1 MSVRTRQVSS
11 PPPVLRQTTTP
22 ATMAR
27 RQTASAATA
36 TPQEAN
42 ARRAELSTAGAMARA
57 RLTSGLIYDGT
68 RPAPGTTNTNAAR
81 PVDAP
86 LKGDPNHRTP
96 ETYNNV
102 INQFAVAHN
111 PRYAIRDSS
120 GDGIKDTF
128 CNIFVWDVT
137 RAMGAEIPHWVDKRT
152 GQPTTVYNYSQSRE
166 LDANATMDWLRQ
178 HGAQYGWR
186 QVSAEEAQR
195 LANQGHPT
203 MVGWKNPRGIGH
215 VAIVRPGNINERG
228 PAIAQAGAT
237 NVNYAHVR
245 DTFGNVPVEYWVNDR
260 GRAASGPSP
269 SPTPTPQPP
278 SPTPPPATTPP
289 TTGLPQT
296 TLRQGDRGEAVRMLQ
311 QSLIRLGY
319 MTEAAYNTG
328 PGVFGPKT
336 DAALRAFQ
344 RDAGITV
351 DGIYGPQ
358 TRQALTQALARV
370 QGGGS
375 TYTVRPGDTL
385 SQIAQRHG
393 TTVDELVRLNN
404 IRNPNL
410 IYPGQELRLPARTY
424 TVRPGDTLSQI
435 AQRHGTT
442 VDELVR
448 LNNIRNPNL
457 IYPGQELRLPPSSS
471 APAPAPPPAPTPA
484 PNPGPPPSGVGGSAP
499 IGQIPRTGN
508 AFIDSIAADAIRN
521 QQETGVPAS
530 VTIAQAILESGWGR
544 SELSRQANNFF
555 GIKGTGP
562 AGSVTMRTREVI
574 NGRDVYVNAQFR
586 KYHTPQESF
595 ADHARLFT
603 QSPRYAE
610 AMRHTH
616 DAFRF
621 AAEIHRAGY
630 ATDPEYTNKLH
641 SLMRQYNL
649 TQFDAIARR

>member
-11 PPPVLRQTTTP
+11 PPPASRQT
-22 ATMAR
+22 ATSAATAR
-27 RQTASAATA
+27 RQTASAVTA
-36 TPQEAN
+36 TPQEA
-42 ARRAELSTAGAMARA
+42 ATRRAELSTAGAMTRA

-81 PVDAP
+81 PIDAP
-86 LKGDPNHRTP
+86 LKGDPNHRTA

-178 HGAQYGWR
+178 HGAQHGWR
-186 QVSAEEAQR
+186 RVSAEEAQR
-195 LANQGHPT
+195 LANEGHPT
-203 MVGWKNPRGIGH
+203 MVGWKNPGGIGH

-228 PAIAQAGAT
+228 PAIAQAGST

-245 DTFGNVPVEYWVNDR
+245 DTFGNRPVEYWVNDR
-260 GRAASGPSP
+260 GRAAGGSSP
-269 SPTPTPQPP
+269 VPTPTPQLPAP
-278 SPTPPPATTPP
+278 APPPATPPSTTPP
-289 TTGLPQT
+289 TTGLPQA
-296 TLRQGDRGEAVRMLQ
+296 TLRQGDRGEAVRTLQ

-328 PGVFGPKT
+328 PGIFGPRT

-370 QGGGS
+370 QGNAS
-375 TYTVRPGDTL
+375 
-385 SQIAQRHG
+385 
-393 TTVDELVRLNN
+393 
-404 IRNPNL
+404 
-410 IYPGQELRLPARTY
+410 TY

-457 IYPGQELRLPPSSS
+457 IYPGQELRLPPSSGT
-471 APAPAPPPAPTPA
+471 PAPAPRPAPTP
-484 PNPGPPPSGVGGSAP
+484 NPGTPPSGVGGSAP
-499 IGQIPRTGN
+499 VGQIPRTGN

-521 QQETGVPAS
+521 QRETGVPAS

-544 SELSRQANNFF
+544 SALSREANNFF

-574 NGRDVYVNAQFR
+574 NGREIYVDAQFR
-586 KYHTPQESF
+586 RYHTPQESF

-603 QSPRYAE
+603 QNRRYAE

-649 TQFDAIARR
+649 TQFDAIARSQS

>member
-96 ETYNNV
+96 EIYNNV
-102 INQFAVAHN
+102 INQFAVARN

-120 GDGIKDTF
+120 GDGKPDTF

-328 PGVFGPKT
+328 PGIFGPRT

-410 IYPGQELRLPARTY
+410 IYPGQELRLP
-424 TVRPGDTLSQI
+424 
-435 AQRHGTT
+435 
-442 VDELVR
+442 
-448 LNNIRNPNL
+448 
-457 IYPGQELRLPPSSS
+457 PSSS
-471 APAPAPPPAPTPA
+471 APAPAPAPRPAPTPA

-521 QQETGVPAS
+521 QRETGVPAS

-649 TQFDAIARR
+649 TQFDAIARGQS

>member
-11 PPPVLRQTTTP
+11 PPPASRQTTTP
-22 ATMAR
+22 ATTAR
-27 RQTASAATA
+27 RQTASAVTA
-36 TPQEAN
+36 TPQEA
-42 ARRAELSTAGAMARA
+42 ATRRAELSTAGAMTRA

-81 PVDAP
+81 PIDAP
-86 LKGDPNHRTP
+86 LKGDPNQRTA

-137 RAMGAEIPHWVDKRT
+137 RAMGAEIPHWVDQRT

-178 HGAQYGWR
+178 HGAQHGWR
-186 QVSAEEAQR
+186 RVSAEEAQR
-195 LANQGHPT
+195 LANEGHPT
-203 MVGWKNPRGIGH
+203 MVGWKNPGGIGH

-228 PAIAQAGAT
+228 PAIAQAGST

-245 DTFGNVPVEYWVNDR
+245 DTFGNRPVEYWVNDR
-260 GRAASGPSP
+260 GRAAGGSSP
-269 SPTPTPQPP
+269 VPTPTPQQPAP
-278 SPTPPPATTPP
+278 APPPATPPSTTPP
-289 TTGLPQT
+289 TTGLPQA
-296 TLRQGDRGEAVRMLQ
+296 TLRQGDRGEAVRTLQ

-328 PGVFGPKT
+328 PGIFGPRT

-370 QGGGS
+370 QGNAS

-410 IYPGQELRLPARTY
+410 IYPGQELRLP
-424 TVRPGDTLSQI
+424 LSS
-435 AQRHGTT
+435 GT
-442 VDELVR
+442 
-448 LNNIRNPNL
+448 P
-457 IYPGQELRLPPSSS
+457 
-471 APAPAPPPAPTPA
+471 APAPAPRPAPTP
-484 PNPGPPPSGVGGSAP
+484 NPGTPPSGVGGSAP

-521 QQETGVPAS
+521 QRETGVPAS

-574 NGRDVYVNAQFR
+574 NGREIYVDAQFR
-586 KYHTPQESF
+586 RYHTPQESF

-603 QSPRYAE
+603 QNRRYAE

-649 TQFDAIARR
+649 TQFDAIARSQS